1 MQGKACGRQER
12 EEADEYEELFLG
24 VAGRVEKMAVAVL
37 VVLLSLLLA
46 SQLLLQNPRIRY
58 LLVRV
63 EQLEGTPYGEHGAL
77 VRSGP

>member
-1 MQGKACGRQER
+1 MQEQAGGRQER

-37 VVLLSLLLA
+37 LVLLSLLVA
-46 SQLLLQNPRIRY
+46 TQLLLQNPRIRY

-63 EQLEGTPYGEHGAL
+63 EQLEGTPYGEQGAL
-77 VRSGP
+77 VRSGH